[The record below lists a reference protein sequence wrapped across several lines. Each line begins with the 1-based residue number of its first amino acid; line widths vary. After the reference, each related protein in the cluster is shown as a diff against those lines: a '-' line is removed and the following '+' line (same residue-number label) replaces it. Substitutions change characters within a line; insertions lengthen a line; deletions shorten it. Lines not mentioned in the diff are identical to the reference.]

1 MKNKFRL
8 RISVVVFLAVAA
20 LMAGCSVS
28 LASDITPPPDSQTF
42 NASTTQAPVDQ
53 ADLPIVAPDAQ
64 NGKVVYEEKCAPCH
78 GVTGMGDGAQ
88 SSNLSVEVPALG
100 DSTVARGVRPVEWY
114 NMVTDGNIERF
125 MPPFKSLDDRTRWDV
140 VAYALTLSVDD
151 QTVADGKAIYEA
163 NCAQCHGENG
173 EGSSQASGW
182 RDDPGLLAQTS
193 IFDMAAVISTGR
205 GNMPSFSST
214 LDEGKINSVASYI
227 RWMGYNGGGE
237 SAQAAATTEPS
248 LAETAAATADAVQ
261 PVSGTIT
268 ISGQVTN
275 ASGGEL
281 PAGLS
286 VTLLAYDGMTE
297 AFTDTAAVDAGG
309 RYHFDDV
316 ENSDTRTFMTMV
328 EYNGVPFTSEA
339 YHSADQPSADLADM
353 PINIYDTTTDLSALK
368 VDRMHIFFDFTKAGY
383 IQVAELFVLNNTG
396 SQVITSAEANGPV
409 VNYDLPAGATN
420 LQFQEGMLGERYLP
434 TENGFADTQNI
445 APGSGMQ
452 LLFAF
457 DLPYNKSL
465 NVDIPIP
472 LDVDSAVVMVPKGTL
487 TIQSDQVQPMGTSD
501 VQGANYDFYAA
512 TNLTAGS
519 ALALKLSGSTGLGG
533 SASLSTSILIGAIV
547 LALALIG
554 AFTWFLIE
562 RRRVKRF
569 SEQQS
574 VHESPDTEEGLMDA
588 IIALDDRYQAGE
600 LSAEAYEARR
610 AELKERLKKTLGA

>member
-64 NGKVVYEEKCAPCH
+64 NGKAVYEEKCAPCH

-237 SAQAAATTEPS
+237 TAQAASTGVPTP
-248 LAETAAATADAVQ
+248 AETAEATADAVQ

-268 ISGQVTN
+268 ISGQVSN

-281 PAGLS
+281 PSGLS

-297 AFTDTAAVDAGG
+297 AFTDTAEVDAGG

-339 YHSADQPSADLADM
+339 YHSADQPSADLADL

-457 DLPYNKSL
+457 DLPFNKSL

-533 SASLSTSILIGAIV
+533 STSLSTSILIGAIV